1 MKKLTNEKKS
11 EIIKSLAFG
20 MEPVEIA
27 ELERVSVGEVEN
39 ILNDFQA
46 EIAECAAFM
55 KMKGG
60 GLS

>member
-1 MKKLTNEKKS
+1 MSNEKKS
-11 EIIKSLAFG
+11 EIIKSLAVG

-27 ELERVSVGEVEN
+27 ELEGVSVGEVEN
-39 ILNDFQA
+39 ILNDCQA
-46 EIAECAAFM
+46 EIAECEAFM